1 MVKVLQV
8 KRTPPKTE
16 ILMNGQ
22 KCKLLVEKGSS
33 IDLLNET
40 FVNKMKPT
48 PKISQ
53 RDTKAYDYGQ
63 RQKSP
68 KKGKFTA
75 SVETAKK
82 IITSLLYIIS
92 GDYDSLLSYD
102 TSVQLELGPE
112 INSVTEKNS
121 SRKVDNLINQTL
133 YCFME

>member
-1 MVKVLQV
+1 
-8 KRTPPKTE
+8 
-16 ILMNGQ
+16 MNRQ
-22 KCKLLVEKGSS
+22 QCKLLVEKGSS

-48 PKISQ
+48 PKISK

-68 KKGKFTA
+68 KKKGKFTA

-82 IITSLLYIIS
+82 LITSILYIIS

-102 TSVQLELGPE
+102 ASVQLELGPE
-112 INSVTEKNS
+112 INSITEK
-121 SRKVDNLINQTL
+121 KIAPEKWTT
-133 YCFME
+133 

>member
-1 MVKVLQV
+1 MVKVFQV

-16 ILMNGQ
+16 ILMNRQ
-22 KCKLLVEKGSS
+22 QCKLLVEKGSS

-48 PKISQ
+48 PKISK

-68 KKGKFTA
+68 KKKGKFTA

-82 IITSLLYIIS
+82 LITSILYIIS

-102 TSVQLELGPE
+102 ASVQLELGPE
-112 INSVTEKNS
+112 INSITEK
-121 SRKVDNLINQTL
+121 KIAPEKWTT
-133 YCFME
+133 